1 MVEAT
6 ATPSA
11 MPTPKPASIAKPAVK
26 PKPEKYMQAVG
37 TEPFWTIDV
46 LPKARLRYST
56 PDMLHGVI
64 VNAVERHSG
73 TTVRYAARFNGRP
86 FTLELVPV
94 KCSDGMSDT
103 TYPLKATFVHSGRTD
118 HGCARMR

>member
-37 TEPFWTIDV
+37 TEGSGHVLTEEMQRFSDYVAAIEAALPFGKN
-46 LPKARLRYST
+46 P
-56 PDMLHGVI
+56 
-64 VNAVERHSG
+64 
-73 TTVRYAARFNGRP
+73 
-86 FTLELVPV
+86 
-94 KCSDGMSDT
+94 
-103 TYPLKATFVHSGRTD
+103 
-118 HGCARMR
+118 